1 MAALIAYYSRAGE
14 NYFGGAYRRIAV
26 GNTEKAANM
35 LAELTGGELYK
46 IEQEQ
51 PYSEGY
57 KTCIAEAKADLQKKA
72 RPEVLNLPD
81 DLDAYDEIY
90 LCLLY
95 TSRLNDLKPDI
106 VWWPVYT
113 DYSASEWNRTAK
125 LEYAKQAGK
134 LNVPV
139 LYVNSVCL
147 DQADACGAARGG
159 AALFENGFIKEELPA
174 GQEGILI
181 VEA

>member
-1 MAALIAYYSRAGE
+1 MAG
-14 NYFGGAYRRIAV
+14 
-26 GNTEKAANM
+26 
-35 LAELTGGELYK
+35 LY
-46 IEQEQ
+46 
-51 PYSEGY
+51 G
-57 KTCIAEAKADLQKKA
+57 LQ
-72 RPEVLNLPD
+72 
-81 DLDAYDEIY
+81 
-90 LCLLY
+90 
-95 TSRLNDLKPDI
+95 RLGMEPH
-106 VWWPVYT
+106 
-113 DYSASEWNRTAK
+113 RK